1 MTDEPGR
8 TAPTVAEL
16 RRSLAKEADP
26 ATATILARYFKSG
39 PGEYGEGDVFLGIK
53 LSRLRQLVRP
63 YCREPFHSATWL
75 PLLQSPIHEHR
86 LACLVIMAE
95 RAGRGSESE
104 REELYRTYLAQT
116 AYVNNWDLVD
126 VSCGPVVGSHLLDRD
141 RSPLDRLAGSAW
153 LWDRRIS
160 IVSTHALLRAGESA
174 DTYRLAGLLRHDR
187 HDLIHKAVGWML
199 REAGRRVDRA
209 ELLAFLDSYAPELP
223 RTMLRYA
230 IEHLDPDLRAHYRGL
245 QRIDLAR

>member
-1 MTDEPGR
+1 
-8 TAPTVAEL
+8 
-16 RRSLAKEADP
+16 
-26 ATATILARYFKSG
+26 
-39 PGEYGEGDVFLGIK
+39 
-53 LSRLRQLVRP
+53 
-63 YCREPFHSATWL
+63 
-75 PLLQSPIHEHR
+75 
-86 LACLVIMAE
+86 MAE

-126 VSCGPVVGSHLLDRD
+126 VSCGPVVGNHLLDRD

-174 DTYRLAGLLRHDR
+174 DTYRLARAAAARPPRPDPQ
-187 HDLIHKAVGWML
+187 
-199 REAGRRVDRA
+199 GRRLDAAGGRTPRGPGRA
-209 ELLAFLDSYAPELP
+209 ARLLGQHAPELP